1 MILLILGS
9 MGCSKVNPSIESA
22 ESVSSLTLNKTVFS
36 TKHPESL
43 DLAFSGTCD
52 KLVTSFQVADA
63 TANWRTPQSLGG
75 TVTNECQDK
84 GSFTIR
90 IPALGTALGA
100 IGALAEGA
108 SGPVMVRGVSD
119 YGSTSQ
125 ASLQIT
131 HLTSA
136 YTIRGKT
143 DGTTSMAPGSLS
155 PGLKSNPIKP
165 QRVLAGG
172 YKIRAGLR

>member
-1 MILLILGS
+1 MLILGLI
-9 MGCSKVNPSIESA
+9 GCSKVDPTIESA
-22 ESVSSLTLNKTVFS
+22 ESVSSLSLNKTVFS
-36 TKHPESL
+36 SKNPAAL

-52 KLVTSFQVADA
+52 KLVTSFQVADSS
-63 TANWRTPQSLGG
+63 ANWRTPQSMGG
-75 TVTNECQDK
+75 TVTNECLSK

-90 IPALGTALGA
+90 IPAVGAALSA

-108 SGPVMVRGVSD
+108 SGSISVRGLSD
-119 YGSTSQ
+119 YGATSQ

-143 DGTTSMAPGSLS
+143 DGTTSMAPGSLT